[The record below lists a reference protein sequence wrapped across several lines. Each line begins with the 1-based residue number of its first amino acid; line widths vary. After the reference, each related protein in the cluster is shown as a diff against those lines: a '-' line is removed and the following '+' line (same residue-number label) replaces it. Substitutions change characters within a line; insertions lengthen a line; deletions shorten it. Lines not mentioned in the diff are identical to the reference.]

1 MGFFDSPSAGKKTDN
16 NNRLGSHED
25 GAVYVKRGRIEKAT
39 YSENVSIGGKGAVA
53 DVIIGLDIDTG
64 AGFAKS
70 TTILGWFK
78 KIATAHGE
86 VASGLGSLFKVKQLI
101 KATGTDNGK
110 VLQSAGIE
118 ASDLDEKNFNESA
131 WRNLFDAAIKEMVG
145 QEVVYLEYA
154 AYQKNNG
161 KTGYDVYDIFY
172 AVGDDDE
179 ATQKAGEALYKSF
192 MKQVDGGWVK
202 RYDPTLL
209 SAGGDSAATEVPSL
223 SVSSQELDDTTP
235 F

>member
-1 MGFFDSPSAGKKTDN
+1 MGFFDEPSAGNKTEN
-16 NNRLGSHED
+16 NTRLEAHED

-39 YSENVSIGGKGAVA
+39 YSENVGIGSKGAVA
-53 DVIIGLDIDTG
+53 DVVVGLDIDTG

-86 VASGLGSLFKVKQLI
+86 VASGLGSLFKIKQLI
-101 KATGTDNGK
+101 KATGTDNAK

-131 WRNLFDAAIKEMVG
+131 WRNLFDAAVKEMVG

-154 AYQKNNG
+154 AYQKKNG

-172 AVGDDDE
+172 SVGDDDE
-179 ATQKAGEALYKSF
+179 AAQKAGDALYKSF
-192 MKQVDGGWVK
+192 MKQVEGGWVK

-209 SAGGDSAATEVPSL
+209 NAGGDSAQTEAPSF
-223 SVSSQELDDTTP
+223 SVSSNESEDVP

>member
-1 MGFFDSPSAGKKTDN
+1 MGFFDKPSAGNKTEN
-16 NNRLGSHED
+16 NTRLGAHED

-39 YSENVSIGGKGAVA
+39 YSENVGIGSKGAVA
-53 DVIIGLDIDTG
+53 DVVVGLDIDTG

-131 WRNLFDAAIKEMVG
+131 WRNLFDAAVKEMVG

-172 AVGDDDE
+172 SAGDDDE
-179 ATQKAGEALYKSF
+179 AAQKAGDALYKSF
-192 MKQVDGGWVK
+192 MKQVEGGWVK

-209 SAGGDSAATEVPSL
+209 NAGGDSAQTEAPSF
-223 SVSSQELDDTTP
+223 SVSSNESEDVP

>member
-1 MGFFDSPSAGKKTDN
+1 MGFFDSPAKGNKTDN
-16 NNRLGSHED
+16 NTRLGSHED

-39 YSENVSIGGKGAVA
+39 YSENASIGSKGTVV
-53 DVIIGLDIDTG
+53 DVIVGLELDTG

-70 TTILGWFK
+70 TDILGWFK

-101 KATGTDNGK
+101 KATGTDNAK

-131 WRNLFDAAIKEMVG
+131 WRNLFDAAVKEMVG

-172 AVGDDDE
+172 SVGDSDE
-179 ATQKAGEALYKSF
+179 DAQKAGDALYKSF
-192 MKQVDGGWVK
+192 MKQVNGGWVR
-202 RYDPTLL
+202 RYNPDLL
-209 SAGGDSAATEVPSL
+209 VPGGDSASSATPSV
-223 SVSSQELDDTTP
+223 SVSSSESEQVP